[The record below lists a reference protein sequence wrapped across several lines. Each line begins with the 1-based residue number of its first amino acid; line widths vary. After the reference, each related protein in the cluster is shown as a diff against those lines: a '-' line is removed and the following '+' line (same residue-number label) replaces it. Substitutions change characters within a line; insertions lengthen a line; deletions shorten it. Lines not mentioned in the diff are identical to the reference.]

1 MPSECYLLNEGLGE
15 NETAPPPEGCS
26 ILHDPLFSLMNSTFP
41 REDFGSLFNLLR
53 PGIWNFMNT
62 TDLASIDIDL
72 EVARIR
78 LEEYIYDNKPL
89 EISDFDKLTAFFNVN
104 NTTDDSTS
112 TNLFTRNLNE
122 VGESLDVA
130 VYFKETDQGKNNKE
144 DDSMA
149 IAMLPDSS
157 SVRSLADDDLS
168 EECID
173 GIARVVIGVINLI
186 LSFVGIRKLVAQPF
200 VTYLL
205 AVKTNSFRLIVLHAF
220 KTGKFDIKFVAGLVV
235 SFLSSLTWQDIEGA
249 LSRLDAKNAVSLV
262 SGLFIAIG
270 STLATG
276 GIALAGLVVS
286 AFSAAVDLKDDY
298 DYLSDNCIKLCD
310 DYSESGGQTIQSFYV
325 ALDSSRGYVT
335 LTYNMY
341 SVPDQLE
348 LVYEGATIFSTGGLV
363 SGRRIITRL
372 IDGDDEFMYVKITA
386 TNSGTA
392 WDFTLTC
399 PQEDID
405 FDPNNPKWPTYAPAT
420 VSSLF

>member
-1 MPSECYLLNEGLGE
+1 
-15 NETAPPPEGCS
+15 
-26 ILHDPLFSLMNSTFP
+26 
-41 REDFGSLFNLLR
+41 
-53 PGIWNFMNT
+53 MNT

-72 EVARIR
+72 EFARIR

-89 EISDFDKLTAFFNVN
+89 EISDFDKLTAFFND
-104 NTTDDSTS
+104 TTDDSTS

-122 VGESLDVA
+122 VGESLDIE
-130 VYFKETDQGKNNKE
+130 VYFKETDQDKKDKE
-144 DDSMA
+144 DDSLA
-149 IAMLPDSS
+149 IAVLPDSS

-186 LSFVGIRKLVAQPF
+186 LSFLGIRSFVARPF

-205 AVKTNSFRLIVLHAF
+205 AVKINSFRLIVLYAF
-220 KTGKFDIKFVAGLVV
+220 RQTGKFDIKFYAGLVV
-235 SFLSSLTWQDIEGA
+235 SFLASLTWQDIEGA
-249 LSRLDAKNAVSLV
+249 LSRLNAVDALSLA

-276 GIALAGLVVS
+276 GITLAGLVVS
-286 AFSAAVDLKDDY
+286 AFASAVALKDDR

-335 LTYNMY
+335 LTYEMY
-341 SVPDQLE
+341 GIPDQLE
-348 LVYEGATIFSTGGLV
+348 LMYEGATIFSTGGLV
-363 SGRRIITRL
+363 SGSRTITRL
-372 IDGDDEFMYVKITA
+372 IDGDDEFMYVKVTA

-399 PQEDID
+399 PQEDIC
-405 FDPNNPKWPTYAPAT
+405 
-420 VSSLF
+420 

>member
-1 MPSECYLLNEGLGE
+1 
-15 NETAPPPEGCS
+15 
-26 ILHDPLFSLMNSTFP
+26 
-41 REDFGSLFNLLR
+41 
-53 PGIWNFMNT
+53 MNT

-89 EISDFDKLTAFFNVN
+89 EISDFDKLTAFFNVT
-104 NTTDDSTS
+104 NTIDDSTS

-173 GIARVVIGVINLI
+173 GIARMVIGVINLI
-186 LSFVGIRKLVAQPF
+186 LSFVGIRNTVARPF

-235 SFLSSLTWQDIEGA
+235 SFLASLTWQDIEGA
-249 LSRLDAKNAVSLV
+249 LSRLDANNAVSLV
-262 SGLFIAIG
+262 SGLWITIG

-286 AFSAAVDLKDDY
+286 AFSAAVDLKGDY

-325 ALDSSRGYVT
+325 ALDSSRGYVK
-335 LTYNMY
+335 LTYDMY
-341 SVPDQLE
+341 SIPDQLE

-405 FDPNNPKWPTYAPAT
+405 FDPDNPKWPTYAPAT
-420 VSSLF
+420 VRSLF